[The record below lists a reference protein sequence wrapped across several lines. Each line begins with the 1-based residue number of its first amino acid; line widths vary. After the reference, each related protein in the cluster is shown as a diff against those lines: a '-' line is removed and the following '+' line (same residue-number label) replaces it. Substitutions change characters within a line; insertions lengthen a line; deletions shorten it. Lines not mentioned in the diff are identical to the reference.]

1 MTKPLEKFLEIVGSD
16 GGDDN
21 IIGSNILSN
30 ATSLHG
36 LGGDDRLTSLNAEDK
51 LYGGDGNDT
60 YNVSS
65 EKNSII
71 ESANG
76 GYDKI
81 VSSTNNYSMEL
92 KDNIEELMF
101 NLNNDVNEPIL
112 DIVATG
118 NSIDNKITGS
128 VGNDQI
134 MGLAGNDTLY
144 GMDAMII

>member
-1 MTKPLEKFLEIVGSD
+1 M
-16 GGDDN
+16 
-21 IIGSNILSN
+21 
-30 ATSLHG
+30 H
-36 LGGDDRLTSLNAEDK
+36 
-51 LYGGDGNDT
+51 GGDGNDT
-60 YNVSS
+60 YNGVKR
-65 EKNSII
+65 KNSII

-81 VSSTNNYSMEL
+81 VSSTNNYSMEF

-101 NLNNDVNEPIL
+101 DLNNDENEPIL

-118 NSIDNKITGS
+118 NSIDNGITAS

-144 GMDAMII
+144 GMDGDDYLDGGVGEDMYLGGKGKDNLLS